1 MSAQR
6 TGTCLAV
13 ALAMTDLVSPFSTR
27 TPSTLATTLTAVR
40 LMFRPV
46 VSRVLAA
53 RVLAAGLL
61 FALAMPVASQ
71 EVVKYGADFLASGVG
86 ARALGMG
93 GAYVAHADDATA
105 GYWNVAGLDALTA
118 PEGAFMHA
126 ERFDGIVSF
135 DYAAIAWPLTER
147 STVGVSFVR
156 SAVDDIANTLDA
168 LDPATGLPRPDAADY
183 VTYFSAADNAL
194 FLSYARGVTEAL
206 SLGATAK
213 VVRRG
218 IGDFASAWGYSV
230 DVGAQVQV
238 GRVRLGLNLQDVST
252 MVQTWSVDAA
262 AFEQLAEESRPVGLT
277 EMVLP
282 VARLGAS
289 TVVPLSDH
297 IGLTLAGD
305 LDLGFD
311 GQQANVVDAAGVS
324 FRPRL
329 GGELSYR
336 DVLALRAGVSELT
349 QNDLYGTQMTPS
361 VGVGFALGPVEL
373 DYGFGDFGGLSSELG
388 YAHRISVGYRL
399 SSSGFARPLPEEPI
413 ARPQ

>member
-1 MSAQR
+1 M
-6 TGTCLAV
+6 
-13 ALAMTDLVSPFSTR
+13 
-27 TPSTLATTLTAVR
+27 VR
-40 LMFRPV
+40 SV
-46 VSRVLAA
+46 VF
-53 RVLAAGLL
+53 RVLAAGVCT
-61 FALAMPVASQ
+61 ALAPSGAAQ

-93 GAYVAHADDATA
+93 GAYVAHADDVTA
-105 GYWNVAGLDALTA
+105 GYWNVAGLDALA
-118 PEGAFMHA
+118 VPEGAFMHA

-135 DYAAIAWPLTER
+135 DYAAVAWPLTER

-156 SAVDDIANTLDA
+156 SAVDNIANTLDA
-168 LDPATGLPRPDAADY
+168 LDPATGLPRPDAADF
-183 VTYFSAADNAL
+183 VEYFSAADNAL
-194 FLSYARGVTEAL
+194 FLSYARGVNEAL

-218 IGDFASAWGYSV
+218 IGEFASAWGYSV
-230 DVGAQVQV
+230 DLGAQVQL

-262 AFEQLAEESRPVGLT
+262 KFDQVSEESRPVGLT
-277 EMVLP
+277 EIVLP

-289 TVVPLSDH
+289 TVLSLSDDF
-297 IGLTLAGD
+297 GLTLAGD

-311 GQQANVVDAAGVS
+311 GQSANVVDAAGVS
-324 FRPRL
+324 FRPRI
-329 GGELSYR
+329 GSEVSYR
-336 DVLALRAGVSELT
+336 DVLALRAGLSELT

-361 VGVGFALGPVEL
+361 VGVGFALGPVNL
-373 DYGFGDFGGLSSELG
+373 DYGFGDFGGLASELG

-399 SSSGFARPLPEEPI
+399 TSGGFARPTSDEPI